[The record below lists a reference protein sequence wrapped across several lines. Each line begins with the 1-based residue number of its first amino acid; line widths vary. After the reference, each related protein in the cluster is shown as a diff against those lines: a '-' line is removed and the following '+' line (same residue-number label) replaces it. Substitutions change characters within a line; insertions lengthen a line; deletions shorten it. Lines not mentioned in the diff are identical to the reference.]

1 MYVLHKFTT
10 LAKVYIN
17 TLKTSNK
24 AIFKLSDINDSKN
37 TSVMA
42 DLAKSTS
49 SNNNNGVLN
58 VKKHE
63 MSPTYR
69 EMVKALNSKSV
80 SNIGRMLDALAEDG
94 KITRRIPAKP
104 RSIKIL

>member
-1 MYVLHKFTT
+1 MTKRQKELLDFIRKY
-10 LAKVYIN
+10 
-17 TLKTSNK
+17 
-24 AIFKLSDINDSKN
+24 
-37 TSVMA
+37 
-42 DLAKSTS
+42 
-49 SNNNNGVLN
+49 

>member
-1 MYVLHKFTT
+1 MTKRQKELLDFIRKY
-10 LAKVYIN
+10 
-17 TLKTSNK
+17 
-24 AIFKLSDINDSKN
+24 
-37 TSVMA
+37 
-42 DLAKSTS
+42 
-49 SNNNNGVLN
+49 

-94 KITRRIPAKP
+94 KITRRVPAKP

>member
-1 MYVLHKFTT
+1 MIYIKT
-10 LAKVYIN
+10 LVILQEQMTKRQKELLDFIRKY
-17 TLKTSNK
+17 
-24 AIFKLSDINDSKN
+24 
-37 TSVMA
+37 
-42 DLAKSTS
+42 
-49 SNNNNGVLN
+49 

-94 KITRRIPAKP
+94 KITRRVPAKP

>member
-1 MYVLHKFTT
+1 MTKRQKELLDFIRKY
-10 LAKVYIN
+10 
-17 TLKTSNK
+17 
-24 AIFKLSDINDSKN
+24 
-37 TSVMA
+37 
-42 DLAKSTS
+42 
-49 SNNNNGVLN
+49 

-80 SNIGRMLDALAEDG
+80 SNIGRMLDALAEEG

-104 RSIKIL
+104 RSIKVL